1 MPSEL
6 LEVII
11 RQLTE
16 PGELYL
22 PNAEERLGLSG
33 RDFTA
38 LTGGRGYLLPA
49 ELVEMIHQHWALP
62 DLLFFHP
69 ADEGSPSPLAVNSR
83 QEWWTHYGM
92 RAEYDAID
100 WQGWYDVELLDSW
113 RSGRG
118 RIDG

>member
-16 PGELYL
+16 PGELRL

-33 RDFTA
+33 RDFTV
-38 LTGGRGYLLPA
+38 LTGDRGYSLPA
-49 ELVEMIHQHWALP
+49 ELVEMIYQHWALP

-69 ADEGSPSPLAVNSR
+69 ADEGSPSPLAINSR
-83 QEWWTHYGM
+83 HEWRTHLWE
-92 RAEYDAID
+92 AHS
-100 WQGWYDVELLDSW
+100 V
-113 RSGRG
+113 
-118 RIDG
+118 